1 MTRAKKQGGPNKRFS
16 VQGWDASHYQKTE
29 AYVAVIDK
37 LYNEAIAEFAR
48 LAMRTNIDPDK
59 PFSFADYPST
69 SATAQNIINGLAS
82 NMQAVIEKGSRNE
95 WLYACKKNDEFLQSI
110 MNTSKVGKR
119 MLSKMQDRNLDALDA
134 FQKRKVNGLDLS
146 KRVWKYAGQ
155 FKKQWNLELMSES
168 VKADPHNSCR
178 KTCGE
183 ALLTRI
189 VCSGEYV
196 IKGDN
201 FICLRPPPHFIP
213 AKAFIGPL
221 TKMQCG

>member
-1 MTRAKKQGGPNKRFS
+1 M
-16 VQGWDASHYQKTE
+16 
-29 AYVAVIDK
+29 K
-37 LYNEAIAEFAR
+37 LLPKFAR

-155 FKKQWNLELMSES
+155 FKKTMEFGID
-168 VKADPHNSCR
+168 VGI
-178 KTCGE
+178 GE
-183 ALLTRI
+183 GRSAQQLSKDLRGSLLTRI
-189 VCSGEYV
+189 VCSGGYV
-196 IKGDN
+196 IKGGN
-201 FICLRPPPHFIP
+201 FIYLRPPPHFIP